1 MIENVDSAQ
10 KYASLRARASVS
22 CLLHVAGIRDGV
34 LHGGAGGL
42 LLRGRTAR
50 GDRPRHP
57 GRLSQAS
64 LKTRPIPH
72 TLRTG
77 QRRRASEADD
87 WRLSYT
93 HFNQL
98 LQILGTTVHVL
109 PTCSAHRRRMETEAM
124 SKQSS
129 LLFGE
134 NGRPLR

>member
-1 MIENVDSAQ
+1 M
-10 KYASLRARASVS
+10 Y
-22 CLLHVAGIRDGV
+22 VAGIRDGV
-34 LHGGAGGL
+34 LHSGAGGL

-98 LQILGTTVHVL
+98 LQILGTTVQVF
-109 PTCSAHRRRMETEAM
+109 PTCSAHRRRMETEAKAN
-124 SKQSS
+124 SRRCI
-129 LLFGE
+129 LGE
-134 NGRPLR
+134 NGRPLRLCTADELIKAGRASITFSNICFD